1 MENGMKGK
9 PEPEGDG
16 KLTVTELVKMFEDAE
31 SASYEAR
38 QLAERDRDYHD
49 NKQLSAEEIATL
61 NKRGQP
67 HYIDNRIKTKVD
79 YLVGLEK
86 QQRVDPV
93 ARPRTPQHEE
103 DANAATQALKYVAD
117 DQKFDAKRSGCWR
130 NLLIEGMAGMSVT
143 VEQGYDGPRVV
154 LRRVP
159 WDRMF
164 YDPHSSELDF
174 SDAGYLGAVQWM
186 DEEDARRIYPDA
198 EDIITHTISETQAA
212 STYDDKPKY
221 QVWGD
226 WKRRRVR
233 VVQMWIKRDEEWH
246 FVEFT
251 KGGILKA
258 GPSPYVNDKGESD
271 CEFVFQSAYVDRD
284 NNRFGLVREMILLQ
298 DAINKRN
305 SKALHLLNT
314 SQIVMVDGAVAD
326 IEKTRREAARP
337 DGVIVVNPLG
347 GNLNDT
353 FQFNTRADLATAH
366 YQMLQEAKNS
376 IDLKGPNA
384 TQMGDSA
391 GGSGEVASGR
401 AILASQQG
409 GMISLGDLLDSL
421 KHMDLRVFEKVWYR
435 IRQFWTGEKWVKTTD
450 DENNLRWVAVNVD
463 PMQLQMIAMQQPE
476 MAQKI
481 AGQINSLAELE
492 CDITIEDGP
501 NGVTLQ
507 MEQFEAV
514 SRLAEKGLIPPEELI
529 RAWPGLRDKQRIL
542 ERMSQTDPAMAQMK
556 QIEMAQGAAKVDET
570 RASTGLKQAQTAK
583 AMMDAQMQPMKA
595 AHEMDLQRAADMR
608 ASMQQDHQRQFDFT
622 KLQAD
627 QQAAQPGF

>member
-1 MENGMKGK
+1 MKERPSPDGG
-9 PEPEGDG
+9 EGL
-16 KLTVTELVKMFEDAE
+16 LTVTELVKMFEDAE

-49 NKQLSAEEIATL
+49 NKQLSDEEIATL
-61 NKRGQP
+61 NKRKQP

-86 QQRVDPV
+86 QQRIDPV
-93 ARPRTPQHEE
+93 AKPRTPMHEE
-103 DANAATQALKYVAD
+103 DANAATQVLKYVAD
-117 DQKFDAKRSGCWR
+117 DQKYDAKRSACWR
-130 NLLIEGMAGMSVT
+130 NLLIEGMAGLSVT

-154 LRRVP
+154 LRRIP

-174 SDAGYLGAVQWM
+174 SDAGYLGCVQWM

-226 WKRRRVR
+226 WKRRRIR
-233 VVQMWIKRDEEWH
+233 VVQMWIKRGDDWH
-246 FVEFT
+246 FAEFT

-258 GPSPYVNDKGESD
+258 GPSPYQDDKGGSD

-326 IEKTRREAARP
+326 VEKTRREAARP

-347 GNLNDT
+347 GSLNDT

-450 DENNLRWVAVNVD
+450 DEKNLRWVAVNVD